1 MKVVIGFVPA
11 RRALSTRRCE
21 LVIDSGMA
29 IWLFECVAAP
39 MLRPRAT
46 IATRQILKELKTAV
60 HIYNSR
66 CHRKI
71 LSSEHLAC
79 SFDYSGAI

>member
-1 MKVVIGFVPA
+1 MAFRVRGGSDVE
-11 RRALSTRRCE
+11 TRGYNRDQTN
-21 LVIDSGMA
+21 I
-29 IWLFECVAAP
+29 
-39 MLRPRAT
+39 
-46 IATRQILKELKTAV
+46 KELKTAV